1 MIFITRLQHIFFKQ
15 KKSPVSKFNEGV
27 QKRNR
32 PSALCRIS
40 LKSLSFVLPVTRGM
54 NFPFLYCERQVS
66 RLIAQTLVAFLPGLP
81 VVQQPKLANY
91 GDEFIQD
98 LHLFPFSPI
107 QTFRLIDTLRICIY
121 FSETSLFQH
130 RRMNSVKK
138 GLSASAPASG
148 KSARSAESP

>member
-1 MIFITRLQHIFFKQ
+1 
-15 KKSPVSKFNEGV
+15 
-27 QKRNR
+27 
-32 PSALCRIS
+32 
-40 LKSLSFVLPVTRGM
+40 M
-54 NFPFLYCERQVS
+54 NVPFLYCERQVS

-121 FSETSLFQH
+121 FSETSLF
-130 RRMNSVKK
+130 
-138 GLSASAPASG
+138 
-148 KSARSAESP
+148 